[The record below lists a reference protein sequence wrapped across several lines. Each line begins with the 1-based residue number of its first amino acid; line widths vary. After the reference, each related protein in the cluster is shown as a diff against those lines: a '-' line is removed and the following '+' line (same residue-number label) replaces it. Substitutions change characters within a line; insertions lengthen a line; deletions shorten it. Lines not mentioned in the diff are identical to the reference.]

1 MATVSVQE
9 RYARRED
16 FARRLTEALAAR
28 SMAHGQLAR
37 DVGVTRACVST
48 WVRGISLP
56 TGERAAAV
64 ERLVGVGAAMSK
76 LSAKWQDLPRYQRE
90 LVVSTLVDMNRR
102 TLDDVVRFR
111 AMRLDE
117 LADRLESNA
126 AAYDAALAELGARL
140 VAPAAAGGPDA

>member
-1 MATVSVQE
+1 
-9 RYARRED
+9 
-16 FARRLTEALAAR
+16 
-28 SMAHGQLAR
+28 
-37 DVGVTRACVST
+37 
-48 WVRGISLP
+48 
-56 TGERAAAV
+56 
-64 ERLVGVGAAMSK
+64 MSK
-76 LSAKWQDLPRYQRE
+76 LSAKWEGLPRYQRE

-140 VAPAAAGGPDA
+140 VAPVAAGGFDV

>member
-1 MATVSVQE
+1 
-9 RYARRED
+9 
-16 FARRLTEALAAR
+16 
-28 SMAHGQLAR
+28 
-37 DVGVTRACVST
+37 
-48 WVRGISLP
+48 
-56 TGERAAAV
+56 
-64 ERLVGVGAAMSK
+64 MSK

-90 LVVSTLVDMNRR
+90 LVVSTLVDTNRR

-140 VAPAAAGGPDA
+140 VAPAAAGGLDV

>member
-16 FARRLTEALAAR
+16 FARRLVEALASR

-64 ERLVGVGAAMSK
+64 ERLTGVAVEVP
-76 LSAKWQDLPRYQRE
+76 Q
-90 LVVSTLVDMNRR
+90 
-102 TLDDVVRFR
+102 
-111 AMRLDE
+111 
-117 LADRLESNA
+117 
-126 AAYDAALAELGARL
+126 
-140 VAPAAAGGPDA
+140 

>member
-64 ERLVGVGAAMSK
+64 ERLVGVAVPHGVEVT
-76 LSAKWQDLPRYQRE
+76 Q
-90 LVVSTLVDMNRR
+90 
-102 TLDDVVRFR
+102 
-111 AMRLDE
+111 
-117 LADRLESNA
+117 
-126 AAYDAALAELGARL
+126 
-140 VAPAAAGGPDA
+140 